1 MNLSK
6 WKVSAFVAWIVT
18 TLIIVSVALRGISKP
33 DNFTNLI
40 SIAVLLF
47 WILLSIATNCLTF
60 KNNKKQ

>member
-18 TLIIVSVALRGISKP
+18 TLIIVSVALRGVSKP
-33 DNFTNLI
+33 DTFTNLI

-47 WILLSIATNCLTF
+47 WILLSIATN
-60 KNNKKQ
+60 